1 MDPNGYTKPTKILT
15 LTDMRAKRNFIYK
28 PKVLSDIE
36 QQNFHIHQEAE
47 GSEDQLVDSNVEEQE
62 AMKKYGQNDR

>member
-1 MDPNGYTKPTKILT
+1 LDDVKERERDAMDPNGYTKPTKILT

-36 QQNFHIHQEAE
+36 
-47 GSEDQLVDSNVEEQE
+47 
-62 AMKKYGQNDR
+62 